1 MAFKVK
7 QSKKVKT
14 ESKTTIDS
22 RHTKKIHEI
31 NNNIKNNQSNK
42 KKLSKLE
49 EQLSLLNKKEKLA
62 DIDINKRIQLID
74 DINFYKTEIKHF
86 DKKNENINYLLDN
99 GNILFSYY
107 DNKNKLADGKNVSI
121 NNFSKNVDNSNKSI
135 IDYLLTDK
143 KQITNEYN
151 DKISLCEQYLSNVDD
166 NYMVTKNI
174 NLERCQ
180 FCNVDK
186 ITYLSDGKLIC
197 SKCGDETEILI
208 ESNKPSYKDP
218 PREVTYFSYKRI
230 NHFNEWLAQF
240 QAKETTD
247 IPKEIY
253 EEIIT
258 EINKE
263 RIQLQDLNNKKL
275 REILKKLKK
284 NKYYEHIPHILNKLN
299 GITPPTMTIEI
310 EEELRRMFKE
320 IQVPFYKFC
329 PKNRKN
335 FLSYSYVLHKFVQ
348 LLGLDEFKD
357 CFILLKSREKLHQ
370 QDQIW
375 KQICNHLNWDYYPSI

>member
-1 MAFKVK
+1 MAFKIK
-7 QSKKVKT
+7 QSKKEKKET
-14 ESKTTIDS
+14 KITIDS
-22 RHTKKIHEI
+22 RHTKKINEI
-31 NNNIKNNQSNK
+31 NNKIKDNDNDK
-42 KKLSKLE
+42 KKLESLKKKFNIINSKTKLTDE
-49 EQLSLLNKKEKLA
+49 EIDKKIE
-62 DIDINKRIQLID
+62 LID
-74 DINFYKTEIKHF
+74 NINYYTNKIKTF
-86 DKKNENINYLLDN
+86 NENNDNINYLLDN
-99 GNILFSYY
+99 GNILFNYY
-107 DNKNKLADGKNVSI
+107 DNKNKLADGKNISI
-121 NNFSKNVDNSNKSI
+121 NNFTTNSDSTNKSI

-143 KQITNEYN
+143 NKNNKDAN
-151 DKISLCEQYLSNVDD
+151 DKILLCEKYLSNVDE
-166 NYMVTKNI
+166 NYMVTKHI
-174 NLERCQ
+174 NLERCLT
-180 FCNVDK
+180 CNLDK
-186 ITYLSDGKLIC
+186 ITYLSEGKLIC
-197 SKCGDETEILI
+197 SKCGDETDILI

-263 RIQLQDLNNKKL
+263 RIQLQDLSNKKL

-299 GITPPTMTIEI
+299 GVTPPTMTIEI

-348 LLGLDEFKD
+348 LLGLDEFKE

-375 KQICNHLNWDYYPSI
+375 KQICNHLNWEYYPSI